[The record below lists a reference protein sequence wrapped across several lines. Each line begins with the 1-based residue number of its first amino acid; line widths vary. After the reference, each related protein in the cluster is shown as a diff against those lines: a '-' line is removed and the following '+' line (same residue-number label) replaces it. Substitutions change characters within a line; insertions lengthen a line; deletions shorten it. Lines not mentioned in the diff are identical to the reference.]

1 VTVRSFAPQEVQSFG
16 RLSGDVNPIHV
27 DPIAA
32 RRMIFNRPVVHGVML
47 IAWLLD
53 DQLRQ
58 HGGGRARLRA
68 LKALFLQP
76 APVGDELTLESSGQ
90 WPKLRFRILW
100 RGTVAARGSVE
111 YEDRSAIDD
120 MPVSEAPAPG
130 APALVDSSAFASMTG
145 EERLELGPGL
155 EALFPDLASG
165 LPRSQIAVLA
175 ALTRIVGMH
184 CPGLRSILAE
194 IDLGFEQQAAPAL
207 AWKVAEFDDRF
218 GRLTLEVGSP
228 LVRGTMVAFERPV
241 AERSAK
247 EAVLLSSIASGEFN
261 GVKALVV
268 GATRG
273 LGGTLTRL
281 LVVGGAEVVG
291 TFNMGKDEAAALAKE
306 LGSGPGQCRFERLDI
321 FEHDTAGLRRIADDA
336 GGFTHLL
343 YTATP
348 PIFVG
353 AKGSFS
359 DALFEHFLEAY
370 VRAFLRLF
378 ETVQAQGRSLSSVLF
393 PSSVAVA
400 EHQPGLTEYA
410 MAKAAAEAMIASLAA
425 KHRDIRFLAPRLP
438 RLETDQTINRSGV
451 TGEDPAPLA
460 LDLLR
465 QLRG

>member
-1 VTVRSFAPQEVQSFG
+1 MTVRSFAPQEVQSFG

-47 IAWLLD
+47 LAWLLD
-53 DQLRQ
+53 VQMRQ
-58 HGGGRARLRA
+58 NAGRHARLRA

-76 APVGDELTLESSGQ
+76 APVGDELTLDSSGQ
-90 WPKLRFRILW
+90 WPNLRFRILW
-100 RGTVAARGSVE
+100 RGSVAVRGSVE
-111 YEDRSAIDD
+111 YEDRSAVDD
-120 MPVSEAPAPG
+120 MPVGEAPTPEK
-130 APALVDSSAFASMTG
+130 PALVDSSAFASMGG
-145 EERLELGPGL
+145 EEQLELGPGL
-155 EALFPDLASG
+155 EALFADLAVG
-165 LPRSQIAVLA
+165 LPRGQIAVLA
-175 ALTRIVGMH
+175 ALTRIVGMR
-184 CPGLRSILAE
+184 CPGLRSILSE
-194 IDLGFEQQAAPAL
+194 IDVQFAPQAAPIL

-228 LVRGTMVAFERPV
+228 LVRGTMIAFERPI
-241 AERSAK
+241 AERSAQ
-247 EAVLLSSIASGEFN
+247 EAALLSSIGVGEFS

-281 LVVGGAEVVG
+281 LVAGGAEVVG
-291 TFNMGKDEAAALAKE
+291 TFNVGKDEAAALAKE
-306 LGSGPGQCRFERLDI
+306 LAGGPGQCRFERLDI
-321 FEHDTAGLRRIADDA
+321 FERDMAALRKIADAA
-336 GGFTHLL
+336 GGFTHLF

-353 AKGSFS
+353 AKGTFS
-359 DALFEHFLEAY
+359 DALFEHFIEAY

-378 ETVQAQGRSLSSVLF
+378 ETVQSHGPTLANVLF

-400 EHQPGLTEYA
+400 QHQPGLTEYA

-438 RLETDQTINRSGV
+438 RLETDQTINRSGA

-465 QLRG
+465 RLRG